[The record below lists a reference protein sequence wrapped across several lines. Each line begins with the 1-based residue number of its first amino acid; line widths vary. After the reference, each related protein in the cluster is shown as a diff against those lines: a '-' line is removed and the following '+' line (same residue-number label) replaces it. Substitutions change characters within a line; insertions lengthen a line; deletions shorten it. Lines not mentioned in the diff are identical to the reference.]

1 MAHEGKK
8 WRGGRG
14 IRLVALGAGSALVV
28 SSALCVIAI
37 RLSASYADLA
47 RREVDNLITQ
57 DLDHIT
63 TGVYNLVAAEGESFS
78 NEMVRSL
85 GVARAFLERSGGMVF
100 AGAGVEWR
108 ARDQFS
114 SSVIPVVLPR
124 ASVGGSWLGQNDDPL
139 QRTPFVDDVAD
150 LLGATVTLFQRM
162 NERGDMLRVATTVI
176 KPDGRRAVG
185 TYLPVVQQDGIP
197 NPVVFGVLSGN
208 RFVGRAMV
216 LDGWYLTAYEALRSP
231 EGRVEGMLYVGKPQ
245 EDVESR
251 IRAAIEETRTGESG
265 YVFVVSGRGEHRGR
279 YVISRRGER
288 DGEDLWDL
296 VDPDGRFVTRE
307 VVDAALRL
315 SPGELATVRY
325 RWKTPGDASP
335 RWKIARVAYY
345 APWDWVIGA
354 CAYEDE
360 LNQVRA
366 VLESGRLRMSGLMIA
381 AAAATMFVAAV
392 WSLLLARGI
401 ARPLAALAA
410 SARDYARAGEWSPVR
425 ADSYEEVASLFE
437 SFDAMALRIKDTLR
451 VLRSSEEKY
460 RSLFEN
466 AQEGIFR
473 SSLNGAFLDANPAL
487 ARMLGYDDAG
497 QLKDAIGDVG
507 EQLYVRR
514 EERERILQD
523 VIQTGISLGRE
534 AYWRRAGRDPFWV
547 SINAWALRRADGSVC
562 GLEGFATDID
572 ARRRSEDALRA
583 TLAQKEA
590 LLREVHHRVK
600 NNLQILLS
608 LLGLEERSS
617 GDSEAVAALGRFS
630 DRVRTLSRIHEF
642 VYASPDLNSVD
653 MGKFVRNSASGFFQ
667 MHRSRFSE
675 VGFVVEG
682 EAPVLCMDQAV
693 PCGLLIDEIL
703 SNAFRHAFPPEF
715 PGPGTISVRFAVLDD
730 DRLEIRVSDDGVG
743 LPDEVEPGE
752 GGRLG
757 MALIPVLA
765 RQIGAELSLLRGQGA
780 TYVVRFFA
788 ASAAEC
794 LTKA

>member
-1 MAHEGKK
+1 
-8 WRGGRG
+8 
-14 IRLVALGAGSALVV
+14 VALGAGSALVV

-251 IRAAIEETRTGESG
+251 IRAAIEETGQGRADTSSSCPAGGSTGVGTLFPGGANGTARISG
-265 YVFVVSGRGEHRGR
+265 TSW
-279 YVISRRGER
+279 I
-288 DGEDLWDL
+288 
-296 VDPDGRFVTRE
+296 PT
-307 VVDAALRL
+307 AAS
-315 SPGELATVRY
+315 SPGRWWMRRCAFLPASWPRCAT
-325 RWKTPGDASP
+325 A
-335 RWKIARVAYY
+335 
-345 APWDWVIGA
+345 
-354 CAYEDE
+354 
-360 LNQVRA
+360 
-366 VLESGRLRMSGLMIA
+366 GRLRRRLAPLEDRPRRLLRPLGLGDRGLRLRGRAEPGQGRPGIGA
-381 AAAATMFVAAV
+381 PAHVGPHDRGGGRDHV
-392 WSLLLARGI
+392 RRRRLVPLARPGHR
-401 ARPLAALAA
+401 RPLAALAA